1 MFVLYKAMLVIA
13 FTCCDNPDD
22 CTDIVNMAYKVPYD
36 TIPNFI
42 DFHQIVKCSKKCCFV
57 DFTVKKTYACG
68 YDPPRPFLA
77 IERMKVNG

>member
-1 MFVLYKAMLVIA
+1 MLVIA

-57 DFTVKKTYACG
+57 DFTVKKLMLTVMTLL
-68 YDPPRPFLA
+68 DPFLQ
-77 IERMKVNG
+77 